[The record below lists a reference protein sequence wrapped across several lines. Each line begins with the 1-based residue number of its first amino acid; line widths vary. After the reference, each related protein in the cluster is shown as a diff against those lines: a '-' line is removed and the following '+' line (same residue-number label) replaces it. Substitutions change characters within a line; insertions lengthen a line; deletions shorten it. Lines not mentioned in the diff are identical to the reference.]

1 MNLRDLLEQHR
12 YDEDFIYEGLVL
24 DLSYALKKIME
35 EKGITKKQLAEKM
48 GVSPAYITKIFKGSN
63 ISLRTV
69 AKILAALEVDARIN
83 LLFDDDNN
91 SNYKPYQFKVS
102 RVNKKD
108 IKRAVLNESEIF
120 IAAA

>member
-108 IKRAVLNESEIF
+108 VKRAVLNESETF
-120 IAAA
+120 L